1 MDFKQLEQFIAIINS
16 GSFSRAAENLY
27 MSQPSL
33 SKQIKSLEVELG
45 VDLFD
50 RTTKGA
56 SLTEAGELFL
66 TFAQRV
72 RKEQN
77 QFIDAL
83 GVCTEST
90 AATIRLGALP
100 IVALPTYR
108 FSSLIA
114 NFQES
119 HFQCTVEYI
128 ETDQHNLISMLKSNR
143 IELAIGRPGDEND
156 KDLDI
161 LPLVT
166 DELVAVVSKD
176 HPLAAKKIVAL
187 EELTREKFILL
198 GHQSA
203 LNAHCINA
211 FKVLGI
217 SPKIIHTNT
226 RHKIVLEMVSKNL
239 GISLLPKNMVDSNP
253 KIKTIRLKKP
263 VYSTVAMVRMKS
275 KEHSPSSLLFWEYVK
290 ENYPVS
296 LAAKP
301 NLKE

>member
-1 MDFKQLEQFIAIINS
+1 MDFKQIEQFIAIINS

-33 SKQIKSLEVELG
+33 SKQIKSLEIELG

-66 TFAQRV
+66 AFAQKV

-77 QFIDAL
+77 KFIDSL

-90 AATIRLGALP
+90 VSTIRLGALP

-119 HFQCTVEYI
+119 HFQYTVEYI

-161 LPLVT
+161 LPLLT

-176 HPLAAKKIVAL
+176 HALATKKVVAL
-187 EELTREKFILL
+187 EELSREKFILL
-198 GHQSA
+198 GYQSA
-203 LNAHCINA
+203 LNAQCINA
-211 FKVLGI
+211 FKAINL

-226 RHKIVLEMVSKNL
+226 RHKIVLEMVSKNI
-239 GISLLPKNMVDSNP
+239 GISILPKNMVDSNP
-253 KIKTIRLKKP
+253 QLKTLKLKHP
-263 VYSTVAMVRMKS
+263 IYSTVAMVRMKS
-275 KEHSPSSLLFWEYVK
+275 KECSPPGLLFWEYVK

-296 LAAKP
+296 LAAKL
-301 NLKE
+301 N

>member
-16 GSFSRAAENLY
+16 GSFCRAAENLY

-66 TFAQRV
+66 AFAQRV

-77 QFIDAL
+77 KFIDSL
-83 GVCTEST
+83 GVCTENT

-100 IVALPTYR
+100 IMALPTYR

-119 HFQCTVEYI
+119 HFQYTVEYI

-156 KDLDI
+156 KELDI
-161 LPLVT
+161 LPLLT
-166 DELVAVVSKD
+166 DELVVVVCKD
-176 HPLAAKKIVAL
+176 HHLAAKKTISL
-187 EELTREKFILL
+187 EELGREKFILL
-198 GHQSA
+198 GYQSA
-203 LNAHCINA
+203 LYAQCISA
-211 FKVLGI
+211 FKTANI

-226 RHKIVLEMVSKNL
+226 RHKIVLEMVSKNI
-239 GISLLPKNMVDSNP
+239 GISIQPKNMVESNP
-253 KIKTIRLKKP
+253 KLKVIKLKKP
-263 VYSTVAMVRMKS
+263 IYSTVAMVRMKS
-275 KEHSPSSLLFWEYVK
+275 KEYSPPGLLFWEYVK
-290 ENYPVS
+290 ENYPLS
-296 LAAKP
+296 FAAKSM
-301 NLKE
+301 